1 MVELRIK
8 DVMRQKGVNTQKELA
23 DRLGVSEANL
33 SATLRRTPS
42 LDTLEKIAD
51 ALDVEITE
59 LFAKRKQDGVGEV
72 QLSTTD
78 FMCPNCGQILHI
90 TKK

>member
-1 MVELRIK
+1 
-8 DVMRQKGVNTQKELA
+8 MRQKGVNTQKELA

-59 LFAKRKQDGVGEV
+59 LFAEKKQIGRAHV
-72 QLSTTD
+72 
-78 FMCPNCGQILHI
+78 
-90 TKK
+90 

>member
-1 MVELRIK
+1 MVDLRIK

-59 LFAKRKQDGVGEV
+59 LFAEKKQDGVGEA
-72 QLSTTD
+72 Q
-78 FMCPNCGQILHI
+78 QIGRAHV
-90 TKK
+90 

>member
-1 MVELRIK
+1 
-8 DVMRQKGVNTQKELA
+8 MRQKGVNTQKELA
-23 DRLGVSEANL
+23 DRMGVSEANL

-59 LFAKRKQDGVGEV
+59 LFAKKKQDRVGEG
-72 QLSTTD
+72 QIGTTD
-78 FMCPNCGQILHI
+78 FICPNCGQILHI

>member
-1 MVELRIK
+1 
-8 DVMRQKGVNTQKELA
+8 MRQKGVNTQKELA

-59 LFAKRKQDGVGEV
+59 LFAKKKQDGVGEA

-78 FMCPNCGQILHI
+78 FMCPNCGQIFHI